1 MDRDFYILDC
11 TLRDGGLRWK
21 DLGKEGFSKADK
33 EKILSHLLSSEIEII
48 ELGEVD
54 NLSCDLVGASNYK
67 SLENLCDDIPVIDD
81 RKAMFVAMYADPS
94 ISTEDIPEFR
104 PGLCDGIRVVLRY
117 SELDKSLQFCRE
129 ISKKGYKLFIQP
141 ALTLRYTDDELL
153 KIINVANELNAYAL
167 YIVDSFGYM
176 TARDLKRLFEFY
188 DKNANS
194 LIKIGLHAHNN
205 INLGFSNA
213 LEFLS
218 IKSKRQVIVDSC
230 LMGIGRGGGNVQTE
244 LLIGYINRYFNCS
257 YNFSS
262 VLSASEIV
270 NEYFGNPPWGYS
282 LIDVLSA
289 LNKTAY
295 KYASVLRNDLNMSF
309 SDIDKVLISIPNNLK
324 NHFTEDNLSKILN
337 LNNFKG

>member
-1 MDRDFYILDC
+1 MDRDFYVLDC

-21 DLGKEGFSKADK
+21 DLRMEGFSKDDK
-33 EKILSHLLSSEIEII
+33 DTILSNLINSEIDII

-54 NLSCDLVGASNYK
+54 NIPKDLIGASNYK
-67 SLENLCDDIPVIDD
+67 SLENLCKNTPAIKD
-81 RKAMFVAMYADPS
+81 RKAMYVAMYADPS
-94 ISTEDIPEFR
+94 ISTNTIPEYSEKVCE
-104 PGLCDGIRVVLRY
+104 GLRVVLRY
-117 SELDKSLQFCRE
+117 SELDKSFQFCRDV
-129 ISKKGYKLFIQP
+129 SKKGYKLFIQP
-141 ALTLRYTDDELL
+141 ALTLRYSDEELL
-153 KIINVANELNAYAL
+153 RVINVANELNAYAL

-176 TARDLKRLFEFY
+176 TPNDLCRLFNLY
-188 DKNANS
+188 DKNLNS
-194 LIKIGLHAHNN
+194 SIKIGLHAHNN

-218 IKSKRQVIVDSC
+218 IKSERQIIVDSC

-270 NEYFGNPPWGYS
+270 NSYFGNPPWGYS
-282 LIDVLSA
+282 LVDVLSA

-295 KYASVLRNDLNMSF
+295 KYATVLRNDFKMSF
-309 SDIDKVLISIPNNLK
+309 SDIDKVLKSIPDSMR
-324 NHFTEDNLSKILN
+324 NHYTEDNLSKILN
-337 LNNFKG
+337 